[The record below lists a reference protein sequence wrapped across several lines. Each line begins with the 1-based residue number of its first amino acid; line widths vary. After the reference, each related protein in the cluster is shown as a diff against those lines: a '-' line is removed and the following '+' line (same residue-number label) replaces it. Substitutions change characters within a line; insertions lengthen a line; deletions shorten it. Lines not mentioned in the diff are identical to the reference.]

1 MALLYLTPGREGET
15 AQQLSFSEV
24 HLRLA
29 GMYIRQ
35 WNHYLIQWMLTKDKI
50 GRLRSTQAKK
60 MDSEGVFTGT
70 ILANAGKQ
78 IIGRKDS
85 NV

>member
-1 MALLYLTPGREGET
+1 
-15 AQQLSFSEV
+15 
-24 HLRLA
+24 
-29 GMYIRQ
+29 
-35 WNHYLIQWMLTKDKI
+35 
-50 GRLRSTQAKK
+50 

-85 NV
+85 NVWLDFLENS